1 MNLLNAPMLA
11 LQAQLRPATA
21 PVAEPLP
28 RLSAAALRRR

>member
-11 LQAQLRPATA
+11 LQAQMRPAA

-28 RLSAAALRRR
+28 RLSAAALKRR